1 MMKHYI
7 ENKGFGKFFRTLG
20 FVLILS
26 AVLLTSLE
34 MLYSET
40 FEFFAAEMLK
50 EVLAPVN
57 DVVAQLSFL
66 EGTQFAFVFFGL
78 GLTLL
83 VATLKKSRFAKVF
96 ASVLVLFLTSVLLY
110 AESQIILPLTE
121 ASFIN
126 PDWLGNILA
135 LGSVAFDPI
144 LELNEF
150 AVPLISLLLVL
161 VGWQTFATKKPKRI
175 SVTFVRFGFAILFLA
190 VLLYF
195 AEIAFEGGF
204 VSSNIY
210 QTVQNYSYFIAFDL
224 MIIGSVFGILGF
236 FRK

>member
-1 MMKHYI
+1 MKHYI
-7 ENKGFGKFFRTLG
+7 ENKGFGKLIRSLG
-20 FVLILS
+20 FVLLLA

-40 FEFFAAEMLK
+40 FEFFASETLK
-50 EVLAPVN
+50 DLLSPVN
-57 DVVAQLSFL
+57 DFIAQLTFL

-83 VATLKKSRFAKVF
+83 IATLKKTAFAKVF
-96 ASVLVLFLTSVLLY
+96 TSVLVLFLTSVLLY
-110 AESQIILPLTE
+110 AEDQIILPLTE
-121 ASFIN
+121 ASFVN
-126 PDWLGNILA
+126 PDWLGNIMA
-135 LGSVAFDPI
+135 LGSIAFDPI
-144 LELNEF
+144 LAFNEF
-150 AVPLISLLLVL
+150 AVPLVSLLLVL

-175 SVTFVRFGFAILFLA
+175 STSFVRFGFAILFLA

-204 VSSNIY
+204 VSSDIY
-210 QTVQNYSYFIAFDL
+210 QTAQNYSYFIAFDL
-224 MIIGSVFGILGF
+224 IAIGSVLGILGF